1 MAEAI
6 VNPIILKDEETGKS
20 YTLRFTRRTVMKL
33 EQEGFDASQIEKHP
47 MTSIPEMFYG
57 AFLAD
62 QPFIKRETTDKIL
75 FEDLGGLSQNMI
87 ERLGQ
92 LYAAPLNE
100 LIAKE
105 DEPKNAKMTVQ
116 F

>member
-1 MAEAI
+1 MAEV

-20 YTLRFTRRTVMKL
+20 YTLRFTRDTVKKM
-33 EQEGFDASQIEKHP
+33 EQSGFDATQIDKKM
-47 MTSIPEMFYG
+47 MTSVPELFYG

-62 QPFIKRETTDKIL
+62 QPFITRKQTDKIL
-75 FEDLGGLSQNMI
+75 FDDLGGLTEKMI
-87 ERLGQ
+87 ERLGL

-100 LIAKE
+100 LIAKD